1 MFHGSTSSNGTR
13 RPLQR
18 ALDAFGSSRLLAF
31 DRDAASRG
39 PTVEVSHEAL
49 LREWPLLRGW
59 LRESRGEV
67 RLQRQLS
74 LFATEWTTANRDP
87 SFLLTGARLTQF
99 EAWRANAT
107 VALTADERALID
119 ASLAERERR
128 AAAEAERVARELA
141 LQRRARRILQAL
153 LVVFLSAAVIAGGLA
168 WWANVERTNAQTQ
181 AAILLAQQAENEVE
195 NGNPDRAVLLA
206 LEALTRYPYT
216 AQAEHALGQAVTLGR
231 AERFLAG
238 HTSTVGGVAW
248 SADGARVATASTD
261 HTVRI
266 WDVATGMELRRAD
279 ANNQAYSVAWS
290 PDGSTLFFATGDRFL
305 YDRGNQ
311 GVDVFRWDLDDP
323 PALLYHA
330 PEYPLNDAQGV
341 QNGNAEKLMVAEN
354 TSHSIATSPSGDR
367 LALIADHGVIV
378 IDLKDPDEILTLSG
392 HTDLVYSVAWSPDE
406 TRLLTAGADQTA
418 RIWDAR
424 DGRLLRTI
432 DSIGQVVTA
441 AVWSPDGTGV
451 ALSTRQRSVVIFAA
465 DTGYKLM
472 SLNATQGPVW
482 DLAWSPDGAY
492 LATADESGAILVWSV
507 EKGEVAFTLRGHDT
521 RAVSVAWSPD
531 GRHLASGSKDSTAY
545 VWRAT
550 KGVELLAMDDPSGLV
565 TELGWSPDGRTILSA
580 GGTWLEY
587 GVIDGQIREWD
598 VTTGHE
604 IRALEPALDAYYE
617 VEVSP
622 DGKYLA
628 THHDSQFPGNPNPLF
643 DAAFVWDYASG
654 EVITVIPV
662 IQTPDEGFLYDM
674 AWAPDSRRL
683 VVASSQGIARV
694 YDALSGERLVD
705 FTEQG
710 PTHVVSGVDWSP
722 TGAWIASTDL
732 EAHLI
737 RVWNATTG
745 EERYQLAH
753 NSAPRFPRWSPT
765 GDRLCTPS
773 GDIEVGGSDNV
784 IRIWDDATG
793 QLVRMLRGHVGAVW
807 VCKWMPNGQRIISTS
822 QDGTT
827 RMWNVATGAELL
839 RLPTPTTWFL
849 TASISPQGTYLATA
863 GNDGTIRL
871 WRVWQTTQELI
882 DYARDCCVIRD
893 LTAKEI
899 EQFGLSGP

>member
-1 MFHGSTSSNGTR
+1 MKSRSLPSNENF

-18 ALDAFGSSRLLAF
+18 AIDAFGRSRLLAF

-74 LFATEWTTANRDP
+74 LFTAEWSNANRDP
-87 SFLLTGARLTQF
+87 SFLLSGARLTQF
-99 EAWRANAT
+99 ESWRGNST
-107 VALTADERALID
+107 VALTADEQALID

-128 AAAEAERVARELA
+128 AVAEAQRVAREIA

-153 LVVFLSAAVIAGGLA
+153 LFVFLGAAVIAGGLA

-216 AQAEHALGQAVTLGR
+216 SQAEHALGQAVSLGR

-248 SADGARVATASTD
+248 SPDGTRVATASTD
-261 HTVRI
+261 QTVRI
-266 WDVATGMELRRAD
+266 WDVATGEELRRTD
-279 ANNQAYSVAWS
+279 ANNQAYSVTWS
-290 PDGSTLFFATGDRFL
+290 PDGNTLYYSTGDRFL

-311 GVDVFRWDLDDP
+311 GVDVFRWDMDDQP
-323 PALLYHA
+323 TLVYGA
-330 PEYPLNDAQGV
+330 PEYPLSNAEGF

-354 TSHSIATSPSGDR
+354 TSHAIAVSPGGDR
-367 LALIADHGVIV
+367 LALIADTGVIV
-378 IDLKDPDEILTLSG
+378 VQLNDQRQALTLSG
-392 HTDLVYSVAWSPDE
+392 HTDLVYSVAWSPDG

-424 DGRLLRTI
+424 DGRLLQTI
-432 DSIGQVVTA
+432 DANGRVVTA
-441 AVWSPDGTGV
+441 AIWSPDGTEV
-451 ALSTRQRSVVIFAA
+451 ALSTRQRSVGIFAA
-465 DTGYKLM
+465 GTGKELM

-492 LATADESGAILVWSV
+492 LATADESGAILVWAV
-507 EKGEVAFTLRGHDT
+507 EEGEVAFTLRGHDT
-521 RAVSVAWSPD
+521 RAVSVDWSPD

-565 TELGWSPDGRTILSA
+565 TELGWMPDGRTILSA

-587 GVIDGQIREWD
+587 GVIDGRIREWD
-598 VTTGHE
+598 VSTGRE
-604 IRALEPALDAYYE
+604 LRALEPALDAYYE

-622 DGKYLA
+622 DGLHFA
-628 THHDSQFPGNPNPLF
+628 THHDSQFPGNPNPKF
-643 DAAFVWDYASG
+643 DAVFVWDYASG
-654 EVITVIPV
+654 EVVTVIPV
-662 IQTPDEGFLYDM
+662 IQTADEGFLYDI

-705 FTEQG
+705 FVGQG
-710 PTHVVSGVDWSP
+710 PTHVVFGVDWSP

-732 EAHLI
+732 ESHLI

-745 EERYQLAH
+745 EERYQLQH
-753 NSAPRFPRWSPT
+753 DSAPRFPRWAPT

-773 GDIEVGGSDNV
+773 GDVEVGGADNV
-784 IRIWDDATG
+784 IRIWDAATG
-793 QLVRMLRGHVGAVW
+793 QLVRILRGHVGAVW
-807 VCKWMPNGQRIISTS
+807 ICKWMPNGQRIITTS

-827 RMWNVATGAELL
+827 RMWNVETGEELL

-849 TASISPQGTYLATA
+849 TASISPQGEYLATA
-863 GNDGTIRL
+863 GNDGSIHL
-871 WRVWQTTQELI
+871 WRIWQTTQELI
-882 DYARDCCVIRD
+882 DYARECCVIRD